1 MQDVK
6 NIKDNMAQPLQEE
19 KRGKGR
25 PVGTVGTKIS
35 KLKRIANKLEAMART
50 QSLDIIQDSLDGKLV
65 DKEKLATAKWTVSVA
80 KDYHNACLKEEEGKR
95 ELIEEARGGDIPE
108 DLPSVEEDDIDGP
121 KKFTLKMVETK

>member
-1 MQDVK
+1 
-6 NIKDNMAQPLQEE
+6 MAQPLQEE

-50 QSLDIIQDSLDGKLV
+50 QSLDIIQDSLDGKVV
-65 DKEKLATAKWTVSVA
+65 DKEKLATAKWTVAVA

-95 ELIEEARGGDIPE
+95 ELIEEARGGDMPE
-108 DLPSVEEDDIDGP
+108 ALPPVEIEDDSDSP